1 MSIEENQKRKQT
13 QLEFC
18 FPDQKG
24 IFSVLAERCRS
35 IDSEN
40 KFAND
45 VFSLHADSAV
55 NNAQIHERELHCH
68 GAPNQRLA
76 KNESP
81 CSESWNDEDCE
92 KHFSQKLDDA

>member
-24 IFSVLAERCRS
+24 IFSVLAERRRS

-40 KFAND
+40 KFFNDDFFTSRRFRGEQCANTRTRAAL
-45 VFSLHADSAV
+45 SWRTKSA
-55 NNAQIHERELHCH
+55 ARKE
-68 GAPNQRLA
+68 
-76 KNESP
+76 
-81 CSESWNDEDCE
+81 
-92 KHFSQKLDDA
+92 